1 MILASKSPRRLEILQ
16 KFGIKKIVVKVEE
29 VEEISDKK
37 DIIEKIVDIAK
48 KKGNKV
54 ANLNKSEYVLSAD
67 TVVIL
72 DGKILGKPKDTKDAF
87 ETLKSLSGRT
97 HEVVTGYSLINISK
111 NISISGYD
119 KTIVKFKNL
128 TEEDIEWYI
137 NTKEPMDKAGSY
149 GIQGVGAG
157 ILIEKIDGEF
167 YNVMGF
173 PISRFVTD
181 LKNKNIKIQDILEF

>member
-16 KFGIKKIVVKVEE
+16 KFGIKKIIVKVEE

-48 KKGNKV
+48 KKGNEV

>member
-54 ANLNKSEYVLSAD
+54 ANLNKSEYVFSAD